1 MKRFGKKFG
10 TTCFIIAALMLTFIQ
25 VAVLSAAQMRPEPTR
40 AYFLTSGCPII
51 ATQNWKMG

>member
-25 VAVLSAAQMRPEPTR
+25 VAVLSAAQEKQEQQDVSKEEVEKYKEIKK
-40 AYFLTSGCPII
+40 A
-51 ATQNWKMG
+51 